1 MSAEITKRRMPVV
14 FKGILVAV
22 RWGLMLVVLVVITVA
37 TVGLP
42 SAIVGRIEDHFTNE
56 AFVIELDRV
65 RFNILKGVH
74 VNHIKLFRREVLGPA
89 ILDADRMF
97 IHANFLRGLLRKPVV
112 EKVSMAGGSFRPLM
126 IESGDSSTS
135 QPHFR
140 DFEIG
145 VELDDFVVEG
155 VTLDDFS
162 ARLFRKNG
170 AWSCRSA
177 DTIVRL
183 GDREGVI
190 TGDME
195 YADEEEFALQLKF
208 ECDPGILL
216 PFMEASRM
224 HASSEIVR
232 RFTFSSVPPTW
243 TLDVTRHREKDPDM
257 VTAVDFQMEDLTYR
271 GVPLESADGELQ
283 ISSSVSSNV
292 TVAENFFLAKKE
304 EVFQGGFTYITAPD
318 RTNITYE
325 ATSTFHPH
333 ALTAI
338 VGVWTNLENEIY
350 EFRPPFKIDVVGNS
364 GIGPRFGSHATF
376 GMSFGTLSVGR
387 IDVEKCAFTYHVD
400 GNTNFLENL
409 TGEWCGGA
417 LTGKMAVQFPDDVQT
432 NKIFNLTAKVV
443 DAGFENVVGS
453 IFDAPTRDSGGKLS
467 GNVVIE
473 RLTDSANKATMRG
486 HGDLRITDGQLLRLQ
501 VFGGLSDYVARM
513 IPGVDVLLS
522 QTDFKSEFE
531 IDNDV
536 IHSDKVLLEGNLLSL
551 NGKGDYRLDG
561 TLDYNVQLKF
571 LKSHTLIHDIISI
584 PMFLFTKFF
593 EFKLRGTREDP
604 KWYPINFSTSLF
616 DRLRGGADEEKTS
629 EEISE

>member
-1 MSAEITKRRMPVV
+1 MSVV
-14 FKGILVAV
+14 LKSAVILF
-22 RWGLMLVVLVVITVA
+22 RWGLILGVLVLVTAA

-42 SAIVGRIEDHFTNE
+42 RSLVQRIEDRLTND
-56 AFVIELDRV
+56 AFVVELGRV
-65 RFNILKGVH
+65 RFNVLKGVY
-74 VNHIKLFRREVLGPA
+74 VNHLKLFRRRALGPA
-89 ILDADRMF
+89 ILDAERMA
-97 IHANFLRGLLRKPVV
+97 IHFNLLNGILKKPVV
-112 EKVSMAGGSFRPLM
+112 GKVSMGGGGFRLLM
-126 IESGDSSTS
+126 IESRDSSTYR
-135 QPHFR
+135 PHVG

-145 VELDDFVVEG
+145 VELDDFAVEG
-155 VTLDDFS
+155 VTLNDFT
-162 ARLFRKNG
+162 ARLLSRDG
-170 AWSCRSA
+170 VWSCRSV

-183 GDREGVI
+183 GDREGQI
-190 TGDME
+190 AGDVE

-224 HASSEIVR
+224 HVSSEIVR

-243 TLDVTRHREKDPDM
+243 TLDVTRHREKDPGM
-257 VTAVDFQMEDLTYR
+257 VTAVDFRMEDLTYR
-271 GVPLESADGELQ
+271 GVPLELADGGLQ

-292 TVAENFFLAKKE
+292 TVAENFFLVRQE
-304 EVFQGGFTYITAPD
+304 ELFQGGFTYITAPD

-364 GIGPRFGSHATF
+364 DIGPRFGSHATF

-387 IDVEKCAFTYHVD
+387 IDVENCAFTYHFD

-467 GNVVIE
+467 GNVTIE

-522 QTDFKSEFE
+522 QTDFKSAFE
-531 IDNDV
+531 IKNDI
-536 IHSDKVLLEGNLLSL
+536 IHSDKALLEGNLLSL

-561 TLDYNVQLKF
+561 TLDFNVQLEF
-571 LKSHTLIHDIISI
+571 LKSHTLIHGIISV
-584 PMFLFTKFF
+584 PMLLFSKLF
-593 EFKLRGTREDP
+593 EFKLSGTRDDP
-604 KWYPINFSTSLF
+604 KWYPINLSSSLF
-616 DRLRGGADEEKTS
+616 ERLRGGGDKKKAFEETP
-629 EEISE
+629 E